1 MLARM
6 PRGWQWDET
15 LYRGSAVYYARG
27 RLPYPAGLTDACAQ
41 ALDLDGH
48 GRLIDVGCGPG
59 IVALRLAHLFEE
71 VVGLDA
77 DADMLHEAARIAAQ
91 QGVTNARWVH
101 ARAEDLPL
109 DLGHFRVATFAQSF
123 HWMERERV
131 AATIY
136 GLLRPEGAFVQV
148 SASTDTAPPPR
159 VPLPWPEPPRD
170 AVQALAVRYLGR
182 RRRAGKG
189 VLRFGTPG
197 DEAAVLRQAGFDE
210 PRIVVVSGGE
220 VIERSQDDVVA
231 AVFANSAR
239 APHLFG
245 DRLAE
250 FEAELRSLLS
260 AASPT
265 GRFAEQTG
273 DAELRIWRAL
283 TAA

>member
-1 MLARM
+1 MLTRV

-27 RLPYPAGLTDACAQ
+27 RLPYPAGLADACAR
-41 ALDLDGH
+41 ALGLDGR

-71 VVGLDA
+71 VVGVDA
-77 DADMLHEAARIAAQ
+77 DADMLVEAAQLAAD

-109 DLGHFRVATFAQSF
+109 DLGHFRVAAFAQSF

-131 AATIY
+131 AAAIHEMLQP
-136 GLLRPEGAFVQV
+136 GGAFVQV
-148 SASTDTAPPPR
+148 SASTETAPPPR
-159 VPLPWPEPPRD
+159 VPLPYPEPPR
-170 AVQALAVRYLGR
+170 AALQALVERYLGPE
-182 RRRAGKG
+182 RRAGQG

-197 DEAAVLRQAGFDE
+197 NEASVLRQVGFGE

-220 VIERSQDDVVA
+220 LVERSQDDVVA

-250 FEAELRSLLS
+250 FEAELRALLTV
-260 AASPT
+260 ASPT
-265 GRFAEQTG
+265 ARFAEQTG
-273 DAELRIWRAL
+273 DAELRIWAV